1 MMSYTLGQ
9 SWGKT
14 LRHALLCG
22 AALFALGAGAAH
34 AGEKSFDLPA
44 QPAVT
49 SIPMFARQAGIQILA
64 PTDQLAGITTPALKG
79 DLDRKAALHELLK
92 GTPLVVAS
100 DDGETVVLRVADKPV
115 QPAEARPAAAPA
127 PIGRADEPA
136 TEVVVKGYRSS
147 LQNAQDI
154 KRRAVGTV
162 DVIVSDD
169 IAAFPDLNLAE
180 SLQRIPGITITR
192 DAGEGRQIALRG
204 LGADFTRTQLNGMEV
219 LTNTASGMDN
229 RGGVTR
235 SRSFDYSMFA
245 SELFD
250 KVTVQK
256 SYSADQDEGGIGGT
270 VQLETAKP
278 FDYKGFE
285 AALSAKAQYNT
296 NVDGKITPRYVGLI
310 SDRWGDFG
318 ALLSVAYSENDS
330 NEFGY
335 RSFGWGQIHANA
347 ANVGAGVDPAT
358 AARLESTSSATEL
371 FAPQSDTYSTWYTHR
386 TRFGSTLALQ
396 WEPSDTLKFGLDG
409 LFSKLNNQRNDYALT
424 TSGTNSL
431 TGNLTGNQIVQSAV
445 VQGNT
450 LISASY
456 SGVDLRT
463 EENLDND
470 STVFGQLGLHG
481 SWRATDKLSFTG
493 LIGTSKSDYEQP
505 VFDKVFLE
513 STNHTETVDDRPTMP
528 FNVYGGASLTN
539 PDSWN
544 LMRMDTQEGSIVSK
558 YDNAKFDSKYLL
570 NGASWLTAGIS
581 YKKFDNGGYT
591 YVNKVFHNSVANNVS
606 TDTVIPDSMKGLVP
620 FDSLTPYI
628 VGNVNEVYPLIGQTR
643 DLTIANLS
651 PGSNYHETEK
661 TDAFYL
667 QYNLDTDIFG
677 HRVRANAG
685 ERYYQTNLE
694 SSGFLSSGSSL
705 VPVDVK
711 HTYDGWLP
719 ALNIAV
725 DVSPSLVARF
735 DANRDVSRP
744 ALGDMAA
751 TGTITT
757 APFGGSLSVGNP
769 DLKPFLSDSIES
781 SLEYYQGKVGYA
793 YIGVFWK
800 DMKQWISSSTF
811 SEPYSA
817 TGYPDS
823 QLVQGETPATLFTVT
838 TPINVKQGNIQGV
851 EVAYQRDFDFL
862 PAPFNGLGFVGNATY
877 AQGTAPQIVSGVS
890 YIMPLANLSKYTAN
904 ATLYYETPIWDVR
917 ISDAYRDKYLDG
929 AGSAGNLGDFIAA
942 TNNVDFAAHYKL
954 SPQLKLVLEGINL
967 TNQHI
972 IEYVNGI
979 GGDGVKRTEVN
990 TSAGTTYTLGLMYS
1004 F

>member
-1 MMSYTLGQ
+1 MMTS
-9 SWGKT
+9 KNI
-14 LRHALLCG
+14 RHALLCG
-22 AALFALGAGAAH
+22 VALFALGAGAAH
-34 AGEKSFDLPA
+34 AESFDLPA

-49 SIPMFARQAGIQILA
+49 SIPMFARQAGIQIVA
-64 PTDQLAGITTPALKG
+64 PTDQLGGITTPALKG
-79 DLDRKAALHELLK
+79 DLDRKTALHQLLK
-92 GTPLVVAS
+92 GTPLIVAS
-100 DDGETVVLRVADKPV
+100 DDGATVVLRVADKTTR
-115 QPAEARPAAAPA
+115 PAEAHAAPSPA
-127 PIGRADEPA
+127 PVSQADDAA
-136 TEVVVKGYRSS
+136 TLVVVKGFKSS
-147 LQNAQDI
+147 LKTAQDT
-154 KRRAVGTV
+154 KRHAVGTV

-229 RGGVTR
+229 RGAVSR

-250 KVTVQK
+250 KVTVDK
-256 SYSADQDEGGIGGT
+256 SFSADQDEGGIGGT

-278 FDYKGFE
+278 FDYHGFE
-285 AALSAKAQYNT
+285 AALTAKAQYNT
-296 NVDGKITPRYVGLI
+296 NVDNKVTPRIVGLI
-310 SDRWGDFG
+310 SNRWGDFG
-318 ALLSVAYSENDS
+318 ALFSVAYSENDS
-330 NEFGY
+330 NEYGY
-335 RSFGWGQIHANA
+335 RDYGWGQIHANA

-358 AARLESTSSATEL
+358 AARLESTSAATEL

-386 TRFGSTLALQ
+386 TRVGATLALQ
-396 WEPSDTLKFGLDG
+396 WEPSDTFKMGLDG
-409 LFSKLNNQRNDYALT
+409 LFSKLNNQRHDYSLT

-431 TGNLTGNQIVQSAV
+431 TGNLTGTQVVQSAV
-445 VQGNT
+445 VEGNT
-450 LISASY
+450 LISATY

-470 STVFGQLGLHG
+470 STIFGQLGLHA
-481 SWRATDKLSFTG
+481 SWRPTDKLSFTA
-493 LIGTSKSDYEQP
+493 LVGTSKSDYEQP

-513 STNHTETVDDRPTMP
+513 SPNHTETVDDRPSMP
-528 FNVYGGASLTN
+528 YNVYGGASLTN
-539 PDSWN
+539 PASWQ
-544 LMRMDTQEGSIVSK
+544 LMRMDTQEASIVTK
-558 YDNAKFDSKYLL
+558 YDNAKVDAKYKF
-570 NGASWLTAGIS
+570 NDASWLTAGVS

-591 YVNKVFHNSVANNVS
+591 YVNKVFHNTVVGTTS

-620 FDSLTPYI
+620 YQTLGQYI
-628 VGNVNEVYPLIGQTR
+628 VGDVNQVYPLIGQTR
-643 DLTIANLS
+643 DLSAKYLS
-651 PGSNYHETEK
+651 TGSNYHETEK
-661 TDAFYL
+661 TDAFYI
-667 QYNLDTDIFG
+667 QYNLDKDIFG
-677 HRVRANAG
+677 YRVRANAG
-685 ERYYQTNLE
+685 ERYYKTDLE
-694 SSGFLSSGSSL
+694 SAGFLNSNSGGL
-705 VPVDVK
+705 QPVDVK
-711 HTYDGWLP
+711 HTYQGWLP

-725 DVSPSLVARF
+725 DLTPQLVARF

-769 DLKPFLSDSIES
+769 DLKPFQADSIEG
-781 SLEYYQGKVGYA
+781 SLEYYQGKSGYA
-793 YIGVFWK
+793 SIGFFYK
-800 DMKQWISSSTF
+800 NMKQWISTTTF
-811 SEPYSA
+811 TEPYSA

-823 QLVQGETPATLFTVT
+823 LLVQGETPSTIF
-838 TPINVKQGNIQGV
+838 NVSSPVNEPSGKIKGI

-862 PAPFNGLGFVGNATY
+862 PGAWRHLGFVGNATY
-877 AQGTAPQIVSGVS
+877 AQGTAPALISGVS
-890 YIMPLANLSKYTAN
+890 YNLPLSNLSKYTAN

-929 AGSAGNLGDFIAA
+929 IGSAGNVGDFIAA
-942 TNNVDFAAHYKL
+942 TNNVDFAAHYKIT
-954 SPQLKLVLEGINL
+954 PKLKLVLEGINL

-972 IEYVNGI
+972 IQYVNGI

-990 TSAGTTYTLGLMYS
+990 TSAGTTYTLGLTYS

>member
-1 MMSYTLGQ
+1 MMTSK
-9 SWGKT
+9 SM
-14 LRHALLCG
+14 RHALLCG
-22 AALFALGAGAAH
+22 AALFSLSLAAPALAQTKA
-34 AGEKSFDLPA
+34 FDLPA

-49 SIPMFARQAGIQILA
+49 SIPAFARQAGIQIMA
-64 PTDQLAGITTPALKG
+64 PTDQLGGISTPALKG
-79 DLDRKAALHELLK
+79 DLDRRAALHDLLK

-100 DDGETVVLRVADKPV
+100 DDGTTVVLRVADKV
-115 QPAEARPAAAPA
+115 SQPAEPKPAATAAAPISA
-127 PIGRADEPA
+127 ADEPA
-136 TEVVVKGYRSS
+136 TEVVVKGFKSS
-147 LQNAQDI
+147 LQNAHNI
-154 KRRAVGTV
+154 KRRAVGTE

-219 LTNTASGMDN
+219 LSNTASGMDN

-250 KVTVQK
+250 RVTVQK
-256 SYSADQDEGGIGGT
+256 SYSVDQDEGGIGGT
-270 VQLETAKP
+270 VQLQTAKP

-285 AALSAKAQYNT
+285 AALTAKAQYNT
-296 NVDGKITPRYVGLI
+296 NVDNKVTPRLVGLI
-310 SDRWGDFG
+310 SNRWGDFG

-335 RSFGWGQIHANA
+335 RSFGWGQITAGA
-347 ANVGAGVDPAT
+347 KNVGAGVDAAT
-358 AARLESTSSATEL
+358 AARLESTSPSTML
-371 FAPQSDTYSTWYTHR
+371 FAPQSDTYSTWFTHR

-396 WEPSDTLKFGLDG
+396 WEPSDSFKMGLDA
-409 LFSKLNNQRNDYALT
+409 LYSKLNNQRHDYALT

-431 TGNLTGNQIVQSAV
+431 TGNLIGTQVVQSAV

-450 LISASY
+450 LISATY

-470 STVFGQLGLHG
+470 STIFGQIGVHAA
-481 SWRATDKLSFTG
+481 WQATDKLSFTA
-493 LIGTSKSDYEQP
+493 LVGTSKSDYEQP

-513 STNHTETVDDRPTMP
+513 SPNHTETVDDRPTMP
-528 FNVYGGASLTN
+528 FNVYGGSSLTD
-539 PDSWN
+539 PASWQ
-544 LMRMDTQEGSIVSK
+544 LMRMDTQEGSIVTK
-558 YDNAKFDSKYLL
+558 YDNAKLDSKYVL
-570 NGASWLTAGIS
+570 NTWSWLTMGVA

-591 YVNKVFHNSVANNVS
+591 YVNKVFHNTP
-606 TDTVIPDSMKGLVP
+606 TDTVIPDSLKSVLP
-620 FDSLTPYI
+620 YKSLMPYI
-628 VGNVNEVYPLIGQTR
+628 VGDVNLTYPLIGQTR
-643 DLTIANLS
+643 DLSAAFLS
-651 PGSNYHETEK
+651 TGSNYHETEK
-661 TDAFYL
+661 TNAFYL
-667 QYNLDTDIFG
+667 QYNLDKDIFG
-677 HRVRANAG
+677 YRVRANAG
-685 ERYYQTNLE
+685 ERYYKTDLD
-694 SSGFLSSGSSL
+694 SAGFLSSNSGGL
-705 VPVDVK
+705 QPVDVK

-719 ALNIAV
+719 AINIAV
-725 DVSPSLVARF
+725 DVTSNLVARF

-769 DLKPFLSDSIES
+769 NLKPFLADSIEG
-781 SLEYYQGKVGYA
+781 SLEWYQGKSSYASVGF
-793 YIGVFWK
+793 FWK
-800 DMKQWISSSTF
+800 NMKQWISSTNF
-811 SEPYSA
+811 PEPYSA

-823 QLVQGETPATLFTVT
+823 LLVPGETPSTQFNVT
-838 TPINVKQGNIQGV
+838 SPVNVPYGKIKGI

-862 PAPFNGLGFVGNATY
+862 PAPFNQLGFVGNATY
-877 AQGTAPQIVSGVS
+877 ADGQAPAIISTVTYVL
-890 YIMPLANLSKYTAN
+890 PLANLSKYTAN
-904 ATLYYETPIWDVR
+904 ATLYYETPVWDVR

-929 AGSAGNLGDFIAA
+929 IGSAGNIGDFIAA
-942 TNNVDFAAHYKL
+942 TNNVDLSAHYKI
-954 SPQLKLVLEGINL
+954 SPKLKLVLEGINL

-972 IEYVNGI
+972 IQYVNGV

-990 TSAGTTYTLGLMYS
+990 TSAGTTYTLGLTYS